1 MDKLARVLATFIVV
15 IHYIVHTEFGMILN
29 ESVFIKYSE
38 FQIEIALDAV
48 KETSIPRPLFRL
60 LVTLLVKQSI
70 EKLL

>member
-1 MDKLARVLATFIVV
+1 
-15 IHYIVHTEFGMILN
+15 MILN

-60 LVTLLVKQSI
+60 LVTLLVKKSI